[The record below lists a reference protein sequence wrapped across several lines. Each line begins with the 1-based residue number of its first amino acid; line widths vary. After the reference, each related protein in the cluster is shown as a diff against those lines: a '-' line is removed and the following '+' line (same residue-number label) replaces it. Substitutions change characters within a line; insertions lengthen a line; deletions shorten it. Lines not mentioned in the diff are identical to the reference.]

1 MENTEIQTV
10 QTAIFCVAAFLTV
23 YCFAAASRMQAK
35 QNGRMEWSELK
46 AALPTI
52 VGAAM
57 KKLSE
62 KQREEHDK
70 KREKYCFSPFSFLI
84 LYAWASLCLFYTHI
98 DFF

>member
-62 KQREEHDK
+62 KQR
-70 KREKYCFSPFSFLI
+70 KRERSETKKEKNIVFRLLVS
-84 LYAWASLCLFYTHI
+84 
-98 DFF
+98 

>member
-35 QNGRMEWSELK
+35 QNGRMEWSVLK

-52 VGAAM
+52 VGAARKSSLRNRERERGET
-57 KKLSE
+57 KKE
-62 KQREEHDK
+62 KNVVFRLLV
-70 KREKYCFSPFSFLI
+70 S
-84 LYAWASLCLFYTHI
+84 
-98 DFF
+98 